1 MERRCKIENGR
12 VLLKLVDVT
21 NPSIYTYGSYTS
33 HFYETCSSHEDLFVG
48 PEDAVISCGVDQHGQ
63 LEVYENTRFLLN
75 NRASYYDGCRDEND
89 DGGGDG
95 HDGDGKDDNNGG
107 DDDEEGDVD
116 VDDSVD
122 DDGDEDVDND
132 D

>member
-1 MERRCKIENGR
+1 MFAYLHGKTLQNR

-21 NPSIYTYGSYTS
+21 NPFIYTYGSYTS
-33 HFYETCSSHEDLFVG
+33 HFYETCSSHDDLFVG
-48 PEDAVISCGVDQHGQ
+48 PEDAVISCCVDQHGQ

-75 NRASYYDGCRDEND
+75 SRASHDDGCGDEND
-89 DGGGDG
+89 DD
-95 HDGDGKDDNNGG
+95 DGKDDNNGG

-116 VDDSVD
+116 DSVD
-122 DDGDEDVDND
+122 DDGGEYVDND

>member
-21 NPSIYTYGSYTS
+21 NPSIYTYGSYT
-33 HFYETCSSHEDLFVG
+33 Y
-48 PEDAVISCGVDQHGQ
+48 
-63 LEVYENTRFLLN
+63 
-75 NRASYYDGCRDEND
+75 NRASHDDGCGDEND
-89 DGGGDG
+89 
-95 HDGDGKDDNNGG
+95 GG
-107 DDDEEGDVD
+107 DDDEEGGVD

-122 DDGDEDVDND
+122 DDGGEYVDND

>member
-1 MERRCKIENGR
+1 MEKTLQNR
-12 VLLKLVDVT
+12 VLLKRVDVT

-48 PEDAVISCGVDQHGQ
+48 PEDAVISCCVDQHGQ
-63 LEVYENTRFLLN
+63 LEVYENTCFLLN
-75 NRASYYDGCRDEND
+75 NRASHDDGCRDEND
-89 DGGGDG
+89 DGDGD
-95 HDGDGKDDNNGG
+95 DGDGKDDNNGG
-107 DDDEEGDVD
+107 DDDEEGGVD

-122 DDGDEDVDND
+122 DDGGEYVDND